1 MSRNQPGLTPHYCL
15 VFYFFQCVCRLG
27 SVTSLAHAD
36 VLEPVGSAVFPV
48 EPGLAIGETAGNAA
62 LALGRVGAVE
72 EGNMLI
78 ANIAE
83 PGEKRMVST
92 SLWCQVFKHTYQ

>member
-1 MSRNQPGLTPHYCL
+1 M
-15 VFYFFQCVCRLG
+15 CVVQV
-27 SVTSLAHAD
+27 SSTSLAHAD

-62 LALGRVGAVE
+62 LALGGVGTVE
-72 EGNMLI
+72 EGNVLI

-83 PGEKRMVST
+83 PKTGMVSISGLGKFSVDT
-92 SLWCQVFKHTYQ
+92 HQ